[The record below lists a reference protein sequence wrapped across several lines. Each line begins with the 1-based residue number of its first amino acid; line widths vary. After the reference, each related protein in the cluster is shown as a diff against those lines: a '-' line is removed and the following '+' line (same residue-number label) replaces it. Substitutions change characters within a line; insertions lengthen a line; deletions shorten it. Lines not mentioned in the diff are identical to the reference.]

1 MRKFILIVILSF
13 CLTGCGNY
21 RELNDMAIATGVSID
36 KIGDK
41 YELGFLIANSPK
53 VETTSKEGEAQTTV
67 YTASGKTIALAAS
80 NLDYKSPKKLYF
92 GHINVVIISEE
103 I

>member
-21 RELNDMAIATGVSID
+21 RELNDMAIVTGVSID

-41 YELGFLIANSPK
+41 YELSI
-53 VETTSKEGEAQTTV
+53 
-67 YTASGKTIALAAS
+67 
-80 NLDYKSPKKLYF
+80 
-92 GHINVVIISEE
+92 
-103 I
+103 